1 MEGEENQRQDRHKYF
16 LCNKAEVA
24 QLVEQPIRNRQ
35 VGGSS
40 PPLGSNILRV
50 LKDFPFS
57 IDDLWAGRCKVVA
70 SFRLELNSKSVH
82 CGGLRG

>member
-1 MEGEENQRQDRHKYF
+1 
-16 LCNKAEVA
+16 
-24 QLVEQPIRNRQ
+24 
-35 VGGSS
+35 
-40 PPLGSNILRV
+40 